1 MENILKKPYEIS
13 VWEDFTPTDDK
24 QFYQERKLLI
34 IGSDTMTSKAKACN
48 PVFKEN
54 INGTH
59 TLTFT
64 LYSKYFDEE
73 EAEFVDNPFLPYM
86 VNERKIKLN
95 YDGEWYD
102 FVIKNIEEDSV
113 NHSFNYTLID
123 SFINELTKNGFSI
136 ELDTELEN
144 NTGTI
149 KELSEAILEETD
161 WKVGEVDTL
170 VETNIEALYAVK
182 IPLGATIKAIDMKNL
197 DGEPITIS
205 SKEDLTGTEVES
217 IIYVFYSSAFDETIP
232 MQFLYRE
239 DGEYTVDEDGVINN
253 SPNYL
258 LVEGNINVNVEN
270 GATNEFR
277 GKRIVQKEITKY
289 DATTDKFITVYE
301 DKDKKEI

>member
-1 MENILKKPYEIS
+1 
-13 VWEDFTPTDDK
+13 
-24 QFYQERKLLI
+24 
-34 IGSDTMTSKAKACN
+34 
-48 PVFKEN
+48 
-54 INGTH
+54 
-59 TLTFT
+59 
-64 LYSKYFDEE
+64 
-73 EAEFVDNPFLPYM
+73 M
-86 VNERKIKLN
+86 VNERKIKLK
-95 YDGEWYD
+95 YDGKWYD

-123 SFINELTKNGFSI
+123 SFINELSKNGFSI

-144 NTGTI
+144 NNGTI
-149 KELSEAILEETD
+149 RKLSEAILEETD

-182 IPLGATIKAIDMKNL
+182 IPLGTTIKAIDMKNL
-197 DGEPITIS
+197 DGGPIIIS

-217 IIYVFYSSAFDETIP
+217 IIYVFYSSAFDKTIP

-289 DATTDKFITVYE
+289 DSITDKFVTVYE
-301 DKDKKEI
+301 DKDKKEIYIHLLYTYIFPFYLYLRIQ

>member
-1 MENILKKPYEIS
+1 MENILRKPYEIS

-24 QFYQERKLLI
+24 QFYQERKLLT

-48 PVFKEN
+48 PTFKEN
-54 INGTH
+54 VNGTH

-86 VNERKIKLN
+86 VNERKIKLK

-123 SFINELTKNGFSI
+123 SFINELSKNGFSI

-182 IPLGATIKAIDMKNL
+182 IPLGTTIKAIDMKNL
-197 DGEPITIS
+197 DSEPITIS

-239 DGEYTVDEDGVINN
+239 DGKYTVDEDGVINN

-258 LVEGNINVNVEN
+258 LVEGDINVNVEN

-289 DATTDKFITVYE
+289 DATTDKFESSSTSVS
-301 DKDKKEI
+301 